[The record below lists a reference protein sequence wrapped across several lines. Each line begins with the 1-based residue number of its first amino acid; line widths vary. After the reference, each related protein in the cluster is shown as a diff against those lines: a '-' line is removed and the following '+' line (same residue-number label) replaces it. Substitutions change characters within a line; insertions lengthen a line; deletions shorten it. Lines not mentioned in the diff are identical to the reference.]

1 MTIESTMIRP
11 LGYTDLPQMVGIERR
26 AFATPWSVGMFVLEL
41 SKGSGVCLAASQGG
55 RLRGY
60 LVCSHHDDLWHLM
73 NLAVDP
79 PARRRGLAR
88 AMLEALL
95 ERAGSVEPVAL
106 EVRPSNAPAIAL
118 YASLGFRPGGTRP
131 GYYQDTGEDA
141 MLMWRPGERSRHTGA
156 PVFPEAPQP
165 ARPAPGP
172 TGTELPSGPRATG

>member
-1 MTIESTMIRP
+1 MTVESTTIRP

-26 AFATPWSVGMFVLEL
+26 AFPTPWSVGMFVLEL
-41 SKGSGVCLAASQGG
+41 SKSSGVCLAASQRG

-60 LVCSHHDDLWHLM
+60 LICSQHDHLWHLM

-79 PARRRGLAR
+79 PARRCGIAR

-95 ERAGSVEPVAL
+95 ERTGSAQPVTL

-118 YASLGFRPGGTRP
+118 YESLGFGPGGTRP

-141 MLMWRPGERSRHTGA
+141 MIMWRAAEASGSA
-156 PVFPEAPQP
+156 EAPIFAPLPSP
-165 ARPAPGP
+165 A
-172 TGTELPSGPRATG
+172 EMPSGPRARG